1 MESFKNN
8 AKDFFYHLTHFTA
21 KQFFMMIIGNL
32 ILALGLA
39 MFTNAALG
47 NHTFHTMVYAL
58 SGLIRGDASLYGT
71 LYWIINII
79 LFIIVMFLDRKYIGL
94 GSIVTAFCT
103 GPFVRFF
110 HHNFI
115 KKIK

>member
-39 MFTNAALG
+39 MFTNAALDL
-47 NHTFHTMVYAL
+47 AP
-58 SGLIRGDASLYGT
+58 S
-71 LYWIINII
+71 
-79 LFIIVMFLDRKYIGL
+79 
-94 GSIVTAFCT
+94 
-103 GPFVRFF
+103 
-110 HHNFI
+110 
-115 KKIK
+115 